1 MHQRVLIDVIFSA
14 STLSEQSV
22 FRLCLH
28 NHNWE
33 PSWIGLRTGILWG
46 SELLLCAGEE
56 VQIHATREM
65 HCFLEQRLC
74 KNKRSAAK
82 CWQNLLQQEPLKR
95 TEVPNVCCDTCY
107 RGRDLL
113 VNARPS
119 TRVNSGFSPC
129 LWLSVVL
136 LEQLYRFCNWQWA
149 VVKFYNTVRSCDGV
163 QVFVQF
169 SYEFECHLSLG

>member
-1 MHQRVLIDVIFSA
+1 
-14 STLSEQSV
+14 
-22 FRLCLH
+22 
-28 NHNWE
+28 
-33 PSWIGLRTGILWG
+33 
-46 SELLLCAGEE
+46 LLCAGEE